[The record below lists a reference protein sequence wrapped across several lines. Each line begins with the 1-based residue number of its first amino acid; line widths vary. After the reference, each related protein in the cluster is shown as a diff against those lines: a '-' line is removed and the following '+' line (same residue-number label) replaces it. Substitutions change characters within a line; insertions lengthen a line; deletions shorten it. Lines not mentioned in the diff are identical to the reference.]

1 MGGYGGASGKTKD
14 KCYRDTGGHKVKD
27 KNAITGAE
35 HYIAEGKYVAFL
47 QEINGQKRSD
57 LSIEGIHA
65 EVKGMISQNPSKVAD
80 NIDEAFNQ
88 VYADNFRYPKETHRE
103 GMVIILS
110 KYPNYAEAQKIVS
123 AGVAEAYRKGYIRGK
138 VKMLHNGVMYDMN

>member
-1 MGGYGGASGKTKD
+1 
-14 KCYRDTGGHKVKD
+14 
-27 KNAITGAE
+27 
-35 HYIAEGKYVAFL
+35 
-47 QEINGQKRSD
+47 
-57 LSIEGIHA
+57 
-65 EVKGMISQNPSKVAD
+65 MISQNPSKVSD